1 MSHHG
6 GWNEVV
12 HGAVRESEDRDAGR
26 ERAGQD
32 PDALP
37 DGDPVSES
45 EVAGGDECA
54 DQARLQSPVRRA
66 SEALFV
72 PEVGI
77 RDWLFREAGPL
88 PGGRE

>member
-6 GWNEVV
+6 GCNEVV
-12 HGAVRESEDRDAGR
+12 QGAVREPEYRDAGR
-26 ERAGQD
+26 ERATQD

-54 DQARLQSPVRRA
+54 DQASLLSPVRRS

-72 PEVGI
+72 PEVRI
-77 RDWLFREAGPL
+77 RDRLFRETGPF
-88 PGGRE
+88 PGRR